1 MWLMPIWNGLVSS
14 DMLLRTVS
22 ACQHRPYICKSSA
35 RSSTVPY
42 QSYFNMGIL
51 LFSPLAAAV
60 IVILYNVITHARQ
73 AAKAKAL
80 GCQPAPLFRAWDVFG
95 VQNFKIEMN
104 GMKTNRLS
112 YAFLDRKKEMSAKIG
127 RDCKTFRIKYPPGET
142 WYYTFD
148 PKNLQAVL
156 ATQFQDFQQ
165 PAARVGAFQAL
176 LGPGIVRFAT

>member
-1 MWLMPIWNGLVSS
+1 MGKSPYLEHQPSPQSS
-14 DMLLRTVS
+14 
-22 ACQHRPYICKSSA
+22 
-35 RSSTVPY
+35 
-42 QSYFNMGIL
+42 FNMAL
-51 LFSPLAAAV
+51 VLFMPPAMAAIFTIYFVVAHV
-60 IVILYNVITHARQ
+60 RQ
-73 AAKAKAL
+73 TAKAKSL
-80 GCQPAPLFRAWDVFG
+80 GCQPTPLFRPGDVFG

-112 YAFLDRKKEMSAKIG
+112 YAFLDRKKEISAKIG

-165 PAARVGAFQAL
+165 PAARVGAFEAL
-176 LGPGIVRFAT
+176 LGLGIVGFATY

>member
-1 MWLMPIWNGLVSS
+1 MGL
-14 DMLLRTVS
+14 LL
-22 ACQHRPYICKSSA
+22 
-35 RSSTVPY
+35 
-42 QSYFNMGIL
+42 IL
-51 LFSPLAAAV
+51 PLAVAV
-60 IVILYNVITHARQ
+60 IFTIHLVITHVRQ
-73 AAKAKAL
+73 AAEAKSL
-80 GCQPAPLFRAWDVFG
+80 GCQPAPLFRAWDIFG
-95 VQNFKIEMN
+95 AQNFKIEMN

-142 WYYTFD
+142 WFYTFD

-176 LGPGIVRFAT
+176 LGPGIVCFAT